1 MNKSEIMFTK
11 TASRQCTGTLQ
22 YLLNESATE
31 AKYLFKYVIVNRAIK
46 HKKKKKKVIKHLIRL
61 GLNKNRL
68 LKIIVFIAFCFMC

>member
-46 HKKKKKKVIKHLIRL
+46 HKKKEEKGDKTSH
-61 GLNKNRL
+61 
-68 LKIIVFIAFCFMC
+68 